1 VVFLI
6 EDFKLRGK
14 EAACPVWCNILETP
28 YQTLTK
34 ERPHTQ
40 PGGLV
45 SALPV
50 PSVNSDTRVLSASL
64 YG

>member
-1 VVFLI
+1 LI

-14 EAACPVWCNILETP
+14 EAACPVLVRLPLETP

-45 SALPV
+45 SALTSP
-50 PSVNSDTRVLSASL
+50 LSQF
-64 YG
+64 